1 MQRWLNKIFG
11 DKGERRAVRYLKAAG
26 YRILGTQV
34 QNPFG
39 ELDIIALDRRCIVFV
54 EVKTRKSAAAGQPF
68 EAVDTR
74 KQRQI
79 TRAATAWL
87 KAKKRMQQS
96 TRFDVISILWQENSE
111 PEIRHFQHAFEAID
125 S

>member
-11 DKGERRAVRYLKAAG
+11 DKGERRAVQYLKSEG

-34 QNPFG
+34 QNSFG
-39 ELDIIALDRRCIVFV
+39 ELDVIALQDKCIVFI
-54 EVKTRKSAAAGQPF
+54 EVKTRKTATAGQPF
-68 EAVDTR
+68 EAVDLR

-87 KAKKRMQQS
+87 KAKRRLQQS
-96 TRFDVISILWQENSE
+96 TRFDVISILWQEESD
-111 PEIRHFQHAFEAID
+111 PEIRHFRHAFEAVD
-125 S
+125 